1 MKYTKESLEPI
12 VAESRSIAGVLA
24 KLGLQQAGGNY
35 SHIQRRIKEF
45 NLDTSHFSGQA
56 WNKGRT
62 RPRTNWDSLLV
73 VRSMHAPIIKG
84 ERLRKALISRGREYV
99 CALCY
104 QEPLWNDKPLV
115 LPVDHINGRRWDN
128 REENLRFLCPNCH
141 TQTDTFSG
149 RNKRE

>member
-56 WNKGRT
+56 WNKT
-62 RPRTNWDSLLV
+62 SN
-73 VRSMHAPIIKG
+73 
-84 ERLRKALISRGREYV
+84 
-99 CALCY
+99 
-104 QEPLWNDKPLV
+104 
-115 LPVDHINGRRWDN
+115 
-128 REENLRFLCPNCH
+128 
-141 TQTDTFSG
+141 
-149 RNKRE
+149 